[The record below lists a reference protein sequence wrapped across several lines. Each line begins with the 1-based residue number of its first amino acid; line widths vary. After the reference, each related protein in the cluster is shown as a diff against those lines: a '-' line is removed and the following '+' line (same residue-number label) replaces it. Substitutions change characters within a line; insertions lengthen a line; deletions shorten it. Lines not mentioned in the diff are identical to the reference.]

1 MRTRQG
7 CRTCKRRKIG
17 CDKEFPACRNC
28 LRTGRRCLGYGIQLR
43 WEDEYDGRRK
53 DSHLKAPTDAVYLLP
68 KHKENYGLQFLNV
81 TFKDLKHSERSI
93 AWSQLISQRDY
104 TYPSPRCLSSWP
116 DIAHDGSDLLEYYER
131 RISSMICT
139 IDSNNGFRLDL
150 LPRALSH
157 TCEASIALRN
167 AIFAVSCFHRLGVQK
182 ALPFKTK
189 ALRYLSYSLA
199 GEEALRHPGVVET
212 QLAASLMLCVYSIF
226 DETEGNWH
234 LHLNGAKNILRRL
247 DTSKSGGRTS
257 SFLYTWF
264 LYHEVLGGCSQHRS
278 RLSDGSPSMS
288 GFLSPTFD
296 KTEIIGS
303 LGFSLELLDAIHRI
317 NFLRDNLPSRTYTT
331 EFDDLE
337 SQLLRLN
344 QYANID
350 KASQIQGQAAR
361 ILSTAE
367 FYRIATLIYLLQVIP
382 GSENATRRSSY
393 VDLGF
398 RVLISLPI
406 CTSPWPLFVLAC
418 EAQSDKHRI
427 EILHSLDQMDQNRKI
442 GNVFVIRNIIETL
455 WNQQDLQADVDNNS
469 QFKWWQMAALNSN
482 TPWFI

>member
-1 MRTRQG
+1 M
-7 CRTCKRRKIG
+7 
-17 CDKEFPACRNC
+17 
-28 LRTGRRCLGYGIQLR
+28 
-43 WEDEYDGRRK
+43 
-53 DSHLKAPTDAVYLLP
+53 
-68 KHKENYGLQFLNV
+68 
-81 TFKDLKHSERSI
+81 
-93 AWSQLISQRDY
+93 
-104 TYPSPRCLSSWP
+104 
-116 DIAHDGSDLLEYYER
+116 
-131 RISSMICT
+131 
-139 IDSNNGFRLDL
+139 
-150 LPRALSH
+150 
-157 TCEASIALRN
+157 
-167 AIFAVSCFHRLGVQK
+167 
-182 ALPFKTK
+182 
-189 ALRYLSYSLA
+189 
-199 GEEALRHPGVVET
+199 
-212 QLAASLMLCVYSIF
+212 
-226 DETEGNWH
+226 
-234 LHLNGAKNILRRL
+234 
-247 DTSKSGGRTS
+247 
-257 SFLYTWF
+257 
-264 LYHEVLGGCSQHRS
+264 
-278 RLSDGSPSMS
+278 
-288 GFLSPTFD
+288 
-296 KTEIIGS
+296 
-303 LGFSLELLDAIHRI
+303 ELLDAIHRI